1 MAKELEEAKANF
13 TREAEDHDRLC
24 LAVELLR
31 EPLEVLPPRSVD
43 ERVQAVQGMPRRIH
57 ALGVASLR
65 YGIRQTLAIARPHYE
80 DINLEA
86 VSHGFPTVYSDEAL
100 DAFEQEAAP
109 FAATQA
115 ECIKDD
121 DEFPCKPTQ

>member
-1 MAKELEEAKANF
+1 MAKELEEVKANF
-13 TREAEDHDRLC
+13 TREAEDHDRLY

-43 ERVQAVQGMPRRIH
+43 ERVQAGEGMPRRIH

-65 YGIRQTLAIARPHYE
+65 YGIRQMLAITRSHYE
-80 DINLEA
+80 DIDLEA
-86 VSHGFPTVYSDEAL
+86 ISCGFPTGYSDKAL

-109 FAATQA
+109 FAATLA
-115 ECIKDD
+115 EGIKDD
-121 DEFPCKPTQ
+121 DEFPCKPPQ